1 MQYRHNWKNTAAAQN
16 AVKTAV
22 NSGNYV
28 PQASPKRNLYL
39 KWFHTTVPFYSW
51 KVLMQIV
58 VNVGNATGNVD
69 AKGHGPGA
77 VVTGYPIRGN
87 YKTETWHG
95 TPNTSIV
102 PWWINV
108 GRYKPGQ

>member
-1 MQYRHNWKNTAAAQN
+1 M
-16 AVKTAV
+16 
-22 NSGNYV
+22 

-58 VNVGNATGNVD
+58 VNIGNATGNVD
-69 AKGHGPGA
+69 AMGHGPGA
-77 VVTGYPIRGN
+77 VVAGYPIRGN

-108 GRYKPGQ
+108 GQYKPGQ